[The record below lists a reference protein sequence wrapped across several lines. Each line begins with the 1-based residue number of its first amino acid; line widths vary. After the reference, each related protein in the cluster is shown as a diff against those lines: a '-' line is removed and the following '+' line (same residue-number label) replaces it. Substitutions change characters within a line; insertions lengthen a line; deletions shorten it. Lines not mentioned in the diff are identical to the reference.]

1 MSVDHGT
8 QVRIDAGGTRVV
20 DTDALAAAA
29 AALRVAARHLDAA
42 HADLGAAL
50 TAAQGAAGDS
60 PAGPALVS
68 AVQQARSGPVAPWW
82 VAQDVR
88 DLADRLRDAATTY
101 DGAETAADGFVRGAA
116 AGAGWALALT
126 SPTWLLGVVGVGA
139 AALAVDAGAVLLVR
153 SVLWL
158 PGDPSPL
165 AATGD
170 HVQDRVAGLSASAAA
185 APFVQL
191 VAGGLRASTGGLL
204 PSAEPVPGFAGR
216 AGSLLPVQPT
226 RLVPRLDPPQLPA
239 PRGVAD
245 LVAGVGVSY
254 GHEDAP
260 GTAATPPATLTIQ
273 RLDHPDGTVAW
284 VVTVPGT
291 QSAGFSGDPL
301 THNGTNLRAVAGLPD
316 AMSQSVLAAMA
327 TVGVGAD
334 EPVAIVGH
342 SQGGM
347 VAASVAATALATRTF
362 DVRTVVAAGSPD
374 VPTAL
379 PARVP
384 VVRLQHDTDLV
395 PLLDGR
401 REVAP
406 APNVLSVTRD
416 LRADG
421 TTPTVSG
428 SHGVAEYTRTAAA
441 LDDALAGAPAADPH
455 RRALA
460 AVLGP
465 EGTTSRT
472 WQLTAV
478 VDEPEPAPT
487 RGQVRPDLG
496 ERVAFPPPAP
506 VLGPA
511 VSPFADVS
519 RGR

>member
-29 AALRVAARHLDAA
+29 AALRGAARHLDAA

-50 TAAQGAAGDS
+50 AAAQGVAGDS
-60 PAGPALVS
+60 PSGPALVT

-116 AGAGWALALT
+116 AGAGWALALA

-139 AALAVDAGAVLLVR
+139 GALAVDAGAVLLVR
-153 SVLWL
+153 SVLW
-158 PGDPSPL
+158 L

-191 VAGGLRASTGGLL
+191 VAGGLRASTGGLV

-216 AGSLLPVQPT
+216 VGSLLPVQPT

-254 GHEDAP
+254 GHDDAP
-260 GTAATPPATLTIQ
+260 GAAATPPATLTIQ

-291 QSAGFSGDPL
+291 QAAGFSGDPL

-374 VPTAL
+374 VPAAL
-379 PARVP
+379 PGRVP

-406 APNVLSVTRD
+406 ASNVLSVTRD

-428 SHGVAEYTRTAAA
+428 SHGVTEYTRTAAA
-441 LDDALAGAPAADPH
+441 LDDALAGAPATDPH

-478 VDEPEPAPT
+478 VDVPEPAPS
-487 RGQVRPDLG
+487 GGPAGPGLG
-496 ERVAFPPPAP
+496 EPVTFPPPAP
-506 VLGPA
+506 VLGPVA
-511 VSPFADVS
+511 SPFADVS
-519 RGR
+519 RAR